1 MTTSTYPGD
10 QIVQSRKSGQSAP
23 SPKDNLILS
32 KLDEPTYQRFVSQL
46 QLVSLEQKTVLF
58 EAGSPKQQVYFPISA
73 VIASQSHLANGSVID
88 VNITGCRGMLIAG
101 PCCGTLSNDSA
112 VVRAAGLAYRLDTA
126 AFIDTIRHDESALMK
141 FLSLSQTHHQKMAKN
156 LACGQH
162 HSVRQRVAKFL
173 LQFMDLLDDHQVA
186 CTHQEMAD
194 SLGVRR
200 EAVSIVLKT
209 LDQEG
214 ILQIMRGAV
223 KVTDRSALLGCAC
236 ECYEELLAIGSQ

>member
-1 MTTSTYPGD
+1 MTTSTYPSNP
-10 QIVQSRKSGQSAP
+10 IVHPRKSGQSAP
-23 SPKDNLILS
+23 SPKDNLILR
-32 KLDEPTYQRFVSQL
+32 KLDEPAYQRFLSQL

-58 EAGSPKQQVYFPISA
+58 EAGSSKQQVYFPTSA

-88 VNITGCRGMLIAG
+88 VNITGCRGMLVAG
-101 PCCGTLSNDSA
+101 PCCGTISNDSA

-173 LQFMDLLDDHQVA
+173 LQFMDLLDKHQVA

-200 EAVSIVLKT
+200 EAVSIVLKA

-223 KVTDRSALLGCAC
+223 KVTDRSALLSCAC
-236 ECYEELLAIGSQ
+236 ECYEELLAIGQQ